1 MRAST
6 TPRLRPERMA
16 GRARRYSAL
25 SRRYAMMAAYV
36 LGEKVEAIA
45 AEYGVT
51 SELVRHYA
59 AMEGISRPRGRQKKA
74 KG

>member
-1 MRAST
+1 MTPGNS
-6 TPRLRPERMA
+6 PRLRPGRME

-25 SRRYAMMAAYV
+25 SRRYAMLAAYA

-45 AEYGVT
+45 HEHGCTPDLVT
-51 SELVRHYA
+51 HYA
-59 AMEGISRPRGRQKKA
+59 ALEGISRPRGRQKKA